1 MLEVKSLTVKVK
13 NDAPILSDV
22 SLSIDT
28 GSCIGLTG
36 ASGSGKTTLIKSI
49 MGMYG
54 GDLEIPH
61 GEILLDGDNLLKHTA
76 KERRKLCGKVIG
88 FIPQNPMTAFF
99 PHTKIGH
106 QMAETFRLHAS
117 MDKKQALALAADVLQ
132 RVNLSDTKRILNAYP
147 GELSGGMLQRIAM
160 ALFLGTKP
168 KYVLADEPTSALD
181 EANRDLLLDL
191 LREYQQSSAILF
203 ISHDTEA
210 MKALCP
216 ITHVMEHGKVIE
228 TQETEQLFLHPQ
240 QPWTKR
246 FAAAACHR
254 EEVDWKWTALS

>member
-1 MLEVKSLTVKVK
+1 MLEVKNLTVKVK
-13 NDAPILSDV
+13 NGAPLLNDV
-22 SLSIDT
+22 SLSVDT
-28 GSCIGLTG
+28 GTCIGLTG
-36 ASGSGKTTLIKSI
+36 ASGSGKTTLIKAI

-54 GDLEIPH
+54 VDLEIPQ
-61 GEILLDGDNLLKHTA
+61 GEILLDGDNLLKHTT
-76 KERRKLCGKVIG
+76 KELRKLCGKVIG
-88 FIPQNPMTAFF
+88 FIPQSPMTAFF

-106 QMAETFRLHAS
+106 QIAETFRLHAS
-117 MDKKQALALAADVLQ
+117 LDKKQALALAADVLQ

-160 ALFLGTKP
+160 ALILGTKP
-168 KYVLADEPTSALD
+168 QYVLADEPTSALD

-216 ITHVMEHGKVIE
+216 ITHVMEHGKIIE
-228 TQETEQLFLHPQ
+228 TQGTEQLFLHPQ

-254 EEVDWKWTALS
+254 EEVDWEWTVLN

>member
-147 GELSGGMLQRIAM
+147 GELSGGMLQRIAT
-160 ALFLGTKP
+160 L
-168 KYVLADEPTSALD
+168 TSA
-181 EANRDLLLDL
+181 ALLN
-191 LREYQQSSAILF
+191 
-203 ISHDTEA
+203 TA
-210 MKALCP
+210 M
-216 ITHVMEHGKVIE
+216 T
-228 TQETEQLFLHPQ
+228 
-240 QPWTKR
+240 WTKQIS
-246 FAAAACHR
+246 FWMTP
-254 EEVDWKWTALS
+254 VGQ

>member
-76 KERRKLCGKVIG
+76 KERRKLCC
-88 FIPQNPMTAFF
+88 
-99 PHTKIGH
+99 
-106 QMAETFRLHAS
+106 L
-117 MDKKQALALAADVLQ
+117 L
-132 RVNLSDTKRILNAYP
+132 Y
-147 GELSGGMLQRIAM
+147 
-160 ALFLGTKP
+160 
-168 KYVLADEPTSALD
+168 TSPSP
-181 EANRDLLLDL
+181 RDSTSS
-191 LREYQQSSAILF
+191 RMPSSA
-203 ISHDTEA
+203 
-210 MKALCP
+210 
-216 ITHVMEHGKVIE
+216 
-228 TQETEQLFLHPQ
+228 
-240 QPWTKR
+240 
-246 FAAAACHR
+246 
-254 EEVDWKWTALS
+254 